1 MYMYVNKRVEL
12 AQRGIS
18 LQKVDV
24 LLILLFKNL
33 KENEAQNA
41 RVWGCSFGGVY
52 VPCVLHVPVQ
62 FMYLVFTRTCAVY
75 VPCVYT
81 YYWI

>member
-12 AQRGIS
+12 AQRGIA

-33 KENEAQNA
+33 KENEAQSA
-41 RVWGCSFGGVY
+41 RV
-52 VPCVLHVPVQ
+52 
-62 FMYLVFTRTCAVY
+62 
-75 VPCVYT
+75 
-81 YYWI
+81 